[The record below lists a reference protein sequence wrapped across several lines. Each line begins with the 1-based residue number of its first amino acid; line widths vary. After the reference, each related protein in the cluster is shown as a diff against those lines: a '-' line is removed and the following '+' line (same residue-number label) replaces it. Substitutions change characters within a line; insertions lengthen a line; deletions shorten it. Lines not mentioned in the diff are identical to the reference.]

1 VAKKVTRARR
11 SRALAAVV
19 DEARLDVPRTVT
31 IQIPPELAALFDDST
46 NALAAADRFSGTLKM
61 FLAMLKRRR

>member
-19 DEARLDVPRTVT
+19 DEARLDVPSTVT

-46 NALAAADRFSGTLKM
+46 NALAAADRFLGTLKM
-61 FLAMLKRRR
+61 FLAVLKRR